1 MHIFISYTYDHVKHT
16 HAKNNFLLYIVLYT
30 CFSSRDKT
38 EQHQVLYLASL
49 IASTCPLV
57 LILFIVFHH
66 TPSGSRSICA
76 KLNFT
81 AQTTCLDHING
92 NQNSTSQHVLSRHLH
107 NNGIRSSTSQHVL
120 NHCTPATMAIELV
133 SSCTQATHDYCLK
146 RASSSASRQQGRR
159 GSRTYAPNWK
169 STRTSRQH
177 FRRVERAAAFSRPR
191 QVR

>member
-1 MHIFISYTYDHVKHT
+1 MNMLNIHMQKTTFYCKLCFIHV
-16 HAKNNFLLYIVLYT
+16 F
-30 CFSSRDKT
+30 FSSRNKT
-38 EQHQVLYLASL
+38 EQHKMLYLASL
-49 IASTCPLV
+49 IASTCSCV
-57 LILFIVFHH
+57 FILFIVFHQ

-76 KLNFT
+76 QLNFT
-81 AQTTCLDHING
+81 AQTTCLDHISG

-107 NNGIRSSTSQHVL
+107 NNGIRNSTSQHVL

-169 STRTSRQH
+169 RTRTSRQH
-177 FRRVERAAAFSRPR
+177 FRRAERAATFSRPR